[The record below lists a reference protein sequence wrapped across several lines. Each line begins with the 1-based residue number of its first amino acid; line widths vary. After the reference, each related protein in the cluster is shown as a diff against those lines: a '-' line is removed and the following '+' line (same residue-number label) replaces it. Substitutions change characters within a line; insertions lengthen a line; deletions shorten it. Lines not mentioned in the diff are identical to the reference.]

1 MTSLDRRA
9 LRVLAAA
16 TIAAA
21 TVTGLVT
28 ASHPRPGSEGNG
40 LTQNQSATL
49 WSRDT
54 DNYTSQTA
62 YRQRYGENR
71 TAMGQLA
78 NGTDITFTRP
88 PATAATWTTHDFT
101 DLHAGG
107 PHTSI
112 HTPDADL
119 ESSVFIADAHA
130 TIFAAQPSTRAH
142 LSQNQTT
149 RYLAP
154 NGTLR
159 GFVDY
164 RVRYPNTTTS
174 GNRSVDWS
182 LTSHQITNVTLTQDG
197 QTVATAPGSHTPVL
211 HYQLD
216 DAQQTTLTL
225 HATIHVRVQKTVRVN
240 GTVVDVT
247 TKADSLTVSDS
258 LSGSVYDLSAYP
270 YYARYP
276 NGDAGVAIFQSAPWQ
291 GYTLT
296 KNGSARVRGVWR
308 FYTARN
314 TSWDTLVKSTRDGD
328 TQTASDS
335 IPVFV
340 HAYPSRIGPVAEPVR
355 TGPSIITT
363 WGTNRSS
370 PSATLGPNIHIDI
383 VNRSYTTTYG
393 LAVRADHVDRQALH
407 VAGIVRGVN
416 ASIVQPQRGSKRQLR
431 RSNLTAH
438 VVSQNASQATVR
450 VELHDNK
457 TGAPIILNQSGR
469 YPIFQRSRD
478 GYITIGEK
486 RVTTNSSGV
495 AMVTLDQPGIY
506 TARYHPES
514 WLGTDPAYVS
524 DQTTVRWHP
533 LGTLGG
539 WLDFIVAVGW
549 RLIPFAV
556 MFYAGLQLLRMLG
569 AERYFSDP

>member
-1 MTSLDRRA
+1 
-9 LRVLAAA
+9 
-16 TIAAA
+16 
-21 TVTGLVT
+21 
-28 ASHPRPGSEGNG
+28 
-40 LTQNQSATL
+40 
-49 WSRDT
+49 
-54 DNYTSQTA
+54 
-62 YRQRYGENR
+62 
-71 TAMGQLA
+71 MGQLA

-88 PATAATWTTHDFT
+88 PATASTWTSHDFT

-130 TIFAAQPSTRAH
+130 TIFAAQPSTQAH
-142 LSQNQTT
+142 LSKNQTT

-164 RVRYPNTTTS
+164 RVRYPNTTTN

-197 QTVATAPGSHTPVL
+197 QTIATAPGSHTPVL

-216 DAQQTTLTL
+216 DAQQTKLTL

-247 TKADSLTVSDS
+247 TKGDSLTVSDS
-258 LSGSVYDLSAYP
+258 LAGSVYNLSASP
-270 YYARYP
+270 YYATYP

-328 TQTASDS
+328 RQTASDS

-416 ASIVQPQRGSKRQLR
+416 ASIVQPQQGSKRQLR

-457 TGAPIILNQSGR
+457 TGAPIVLNQSGR

-478 GYITIGEK
+478 GYITVGGK
-486 RVTTNSSGV
+486 RVTTNESGV
-495 AMVTLDQPGIY
+495 AMVTLHQPGIY

-524 DQTTVRWHP
+524 DRATVRWHP

-556 MFYAGLQLLRMLG
+556 MFYAGLRLLRMLG